1 MHSIKSWR
9 GKYSHFPFL
18 IVLTL
23 LSQGTTGIT
32 FEDLRKRLYL
42 NSNKSITADEYYQF
56 DKLIRKS
63 SGEAELIIANQIYV
77 MQGYPLKKD
86 FEAVAAKFSS
96 GIESVNFGSNET
108 IQNINLFVEQKTRH
122 RIKDFVKPSM
132 IDGNTRIFL
141 LNAIYLKSKWRYAFK
156 RDQPYRIQ
164 FYLNETQSVFV
175 DSLYMAKVPF
185 NTGEVKDLDSCVL
198 EITYASSNFTFL
210 IILPNQRT
218 GLADLEVKLKDYNLT
233 KLFDQ
238 MTIIKSTIHI
248 PKFKVQTEINFN
260 TILKNVCKI
269 VTCTKIL
276 ILIFLIFS

>member
-1 MHSIKSWR
+1 MVIS
-9 GKYSHFPFL
+9 PFSL
-18 IVLTL
+18 SNALTL
-23 LSQGTTGIT
+23 LSQGTNGIT
-32 FEDLRKRLYL
+32 FDQLRKGLYL
-42 NSNKSITADEYYQF
+42 NSNKSITADEYCQF

-63 SGEAELIIANQIYV
+63 AGEAELTIANRIYV

-86 FEAVAAKFSS
+86 FGELAVNFSS

-122 RIKDFVKPSM
+122 RIKDFVKPEM

-164 FYLNETQSVFV
+164 FYSNETHSVFV

-185 NTGEVKDLDSCVL
+185 NAGEVKDLDSRVL

-210 IILPNQRT
+210 IILPNKRT
-218 GLADLEVKLKDYNLT
+218 GLANLEVQLKDYNLT
-233 KLFDQ
+233 KIFDQ
-238 MTIIKSTIHI
+238 MITMKATIHI

-260 TILKNVCKI
+260 TILKDVCKI
-269 VTCTKIL
+269 VNCTLYKIL